1 MASAHAFLGVVTGV
15 NEMKDLDLV
24 EMGEE
29 MLHEVVGAAQA
40 ITCKKG
46 ETIELRPN
54 ADGSITVSCD

>member
-1 MASAHAFLGVVTGV
+1 
-15 NEMKDLDLV
+15 MKDLDLV